1 MTRTT
6 LQYSK
11 VILLGM
17 LLILQGCSAFK
28 ASHFVPE
35 SAENMREWEVEGR
48 FVLRADSTVSKSYF
62 AFRQIGEEYALSILM
77 DEPVGEPKVIIH
89 GNVYE
94 PDSETVDVIGGA
106 EAMKV
111 AEHLQAHIRAGNLSY
126 WLRGLPATADAV
138 VYQEDLDRVDRIEE
152 AGWDI
157 DYQEYMA
164 VQNYLLPSEVTFKG
178 EPGSFTLNMVRAET
192 AYLTHPCGQNVSP
205 TELEAEPENS
215 AGQDAVRQLAPSD
228 GRPPIPRWVD
238 EAAFCRQL
246 VKIHGKIPDA
256 RVGLYGP
263 DSMMWKLSRAGMPGA
278 FGAGRALLLQLAHPW
293 VTASID
299 EHSVVRDD
307 PLGRAR
313 RTFQHVGTMVF
324 GSMPQVMTSANQ
336 VRDIHEEIEGEVPMD
351 SGAFQRGSEYRANEV
366 AAMIWVHATLWETL
380 AYMYEKMEGELTR
393 EEKDQFYEETKLFA
407 MLFGVPEPALPA
419 DWNAFMEYNRAMWA
433 SPQLTVE
440 ENGIRLKEDLF
451 DPRSV
456 WMIFPL
462 WVQEQVTAANLPPR
476 IRDEFE
482 MKYGWWQKFNN
493 ALIMSGATVA
503 QWMLPKSLE
512 RNPLY
517 HEANARLEGK
527 RVGAYNQFLIE
538 ALLDKER
545 LVN

>member
-1 MTRTT
+1 MTRIT

-17 LLILQGCSAFK
+17 LLMLQGCSAFK

-48 FVLRADSTVSKSYF
+48 FVLRADSTVSKSHF
-62 AFRQIGEEYALSILM
+62 AFRKIGEEYALSILM
-77 DEPVGEPKVIIH
+77 DEPVGEAKVIIH

-215 AGQDAVRQLAPSD
+215 PGQDAVRQLVPSD
-228 GRPPIPRWVD
+228 GSPPIPRWVD

-493 ALIMSGATVA
+493 AWIMSGATVA

-517 HEANARLEGK
+517 HEASARLEGK

>member
-1 MTRTT
+1 MTRIT

-17 LLILQGCSAFK
+17 LLMLQGCSAFK

-48 FVLRADSTVSKSYF
+48 FVLRADSTVSKSHF
-62 AFRQIGEEYALSILM
+62 AFRKIGEEYALSILM
-77 DEPVGEPKVIIH
+77 DEPVGEAKVIIH

-215 AGQDAVRQLAPSD
+215 AGQDAVRQLVPSD
-228 GRPPIPRWVD
+228 GSPPIPRWVD

>member
-1 MTRTT
+1 MTRIT

-17 LLILQGCSAFK
+17 LLMLQGCSAFK

-48 FVLRADSTVSKSYF
+48 FVLRADSTVSKSHF

-77 DEPVGEPKVIIH
+77 DEPLGEPKVIIH

-157 DYQEYMA
+157 DYKEYMA
-164 VQNYLLPSEVTFKG
+164 VQNYLLPSEVKFKG
-178 EPGSFTLNMVRAET
+178 EPGSFTLDMVRAET
-192 AYLTHPCGQNVSP
+192 AYLTSPCGQNVSAS
-205 TELEAEPENS
+205 ELKTPPENN
-215 AGQDAVRQLAPSD
+215 AGQDAVRQLVPSD
-228 GRPPIPRWVD
+228 GSPPIPRSVD

-246 VKIHGKIPDA
+246 VKVHGKIPDS

-351 SGAFQRGSEYRANEV
+351 SGAFKRGSEYRANEV

-380 AYMYEKMEGELTR
+380 AYMYEKMEGELTQA
-393 EEKDQFYEETKLFA
+393 EKDQFYEETKLFA
-407 MLFGVPEPALPA
+407 MLFGVPEQALPK
-419 DWNAFMEYNRAMWA
+419 DWNAFMAYNRAMWA
-433 SPQLTVE
+433 SPQLTVA

-451 DPRSV
+451 DPRSI

-493 ALIMSGATVA
+493 AWIMSGAKVT

-517 HEANARLEGK
+517 HEANARLEGE
-527 RVGAYNQFLIE
+527 RVGGYNQFLIE

>member
-1 MTRTT
+1 MTRIT

-17 LLILQGCSAFK
+17 LLMLQGCSAFK

-205 TELEAEPENS
+205 TELEAEPENT
-215 AGQDAVRQLAPSD
+215 AGQDAVRQLVPSD
-228 GRPPIPRWVD
+228 GSPPIPRWVD

-351 SGAFQRGSEYRANEV
+351 SGAFKRGSEYRANEV

-493 ALIMSGATVA
+493 AWIMSGATVA

>member
-1 MTRTT
+1 MTRIT

-17 LLILQGCSAFK
+17 LLMLQGCSAFK

-48 FVLRADSTVSKSYF
+48 FVLRADSTVSKSHF
-62 AFRQIGEEYALSILM
+62 AFRKIGEEYALSILM
-77 DEPVGEPKVIIH
+77 DEPVGEAKVIIH

-215 AGQDAVRQLAPSD
+215 PGQDAVRQLVPSD
-228 GRPPIPRWVD
+228 GSPPIPRWVD

-380 AYMYEKMEGELTR
+380 AYMYEKMEGELTS

-493 ALIMSGATVA
+493 AWIMSGATVV

-517 HEANARLEGK
+517 HEANARLQGK

>member
-1 MTRTT
+1 
-6 LQYSK
+6 
-11 VILLGM
+11 
-17 LLILQGCSAFK
+17 
-28 ASHFVPE
+28 
-35 SAENMREWEVEGR
+35 
-48 FVLRADSTVSKSYF
+48 
-62 AFRQIGEEYALSILM
+62 
-77 DEPVGEPKVIIH
+77 
-89 GNVYE
+89 
-94 PDSETVDVIGGA
+94 
-106 EAMKV
+106 
-111 AEHLQAHIRAGNLSY
+111 
-126 WLRGLPATADAV
+126 
-138 VYQEDLDRVDRIEE
+138 
-152 AGWDI
+152 
-157 DYQEYMA
+157 
-164 VQNYLLPSEVTFKG
+164 
-178 EPGSFTLNMVRAET
+178 MVRAET

-205 TELEAEPENS
+205 TELEAEPENT
-215 AGQDAVRQLAPSD
+215 AGQDAVRQLVPSD
-228 GRPPIPRWVD
+228 GSPPIPRWVD

-380 AYMYEKMEGELTR
+380 AYMYEKMEGELTQ

-440 ENGIRLKEDLF
+440 ENGLRLKEDLF
-451 DPRSV
+451 DPRSI

-493 ALIMSGATVA
+493 AWIMSGATVA

>member
-1 MTRTT
+1 MTKIT
-6 LQYSK
+6 LQHSK

-17 LLILQGCSAFK
+17 LLVLQGCSAFK

-48 FVLRADSTVSKSYF
+48 FALRADSTVSKSHF
-62 AFRQIGEEYALSILM
+62 SFRQIGEEYALFILM

-106 EAMKV
+106 EAMNV

-157 DYQEYMA
+157 DYKEYMA
-164 VQNYLLPSEVTFKG
+164 VQNYLLPSQVKFKG
-178 EPGSFTLNMVRAET
+178 EPGSFTLDMVRAET
-192 AYLTHPCGQNVSP
+192 AYLTSPCGQNVSAS
-205 TELEAEPENS
+205 ELKSPPENN
-215 AGQDAVRQLAPSD
+215 AGQDAVRQLVPSD
-228 GRPPIPRWVD
+228 GSPPIPRWVD

-246 VKIHGKIPDA
+246 VKVHGKIPDS

-324 GSMPQVMTSANQ
+324 GSMPQVLSL
-336 VRDIHEEIEGEVPMD
+336 IHI
-351 SGAFQRGSEYRANEV
+351 
-366 AAMIWVHATLWETL
+366 
-380 AYMYEKMEGELTR
+380 
-393 EEKDQFYEETKLFA
+393 
-407 MLFGVPEPALPA
+407 
-419 DWNAFMEYNRAMWA
+419 
-433 SPQLTVE
+433 
-440 ENGIRLKEDLF
+440 
-451 DPRSV
+451 
-456 WMIFPL
+456 
-462 WVQEQVTAANLPPR
+462 
-476 IRDEFE
+476 
-482 MKYGWWQKFNN
+482 
-493 ALIMSGATVA
+493 
-503 QWMLPKSLE
+503 
-512 RNPLY
+512 
-517 HEANARLEGK
+517 
-527 RVGAYNQFLIE
+527 
-538 ALLDKER
+538 
-545 LVN
+545 

>member
-1 MTRTT
+1 MTRIT

-17 LLILQGCSAFK
+17 LLMLQGCSAFK

-48 FVLRADSTVSKSYF
+48 FVLRADSTVSKSHF

-77 DEPVGEPKVIIH
+77 DEPVGEPKVIIR

-94 PDSETVDVIGGA
+94 PDSEMVDVIGGA

-157 DYQEYMA
+157 DYQQYMA

-215 AGQDAVRQLAPSD
+215 AGQDAVRQLVPSD
-228 GRPPIPRWVD
+228 GSPPIPRWVD

>member
-1 MTRTT
+1 MTRIT

-17 LLILQGCSAFK
+17 LLMLQGCSAFK

-48 FVLRADSTVSKSYF
+48 FVLRADSTVSKSHF
-62 AFRQIGEEYALSILM
+62 AFRKIGEEYALSILM
-77 DEPVGEPKVIIH
+77 DEPVGEAKVIIH

-215 AGQDAVRQLAPSD
+215 PGQDAVRQLVPSD
-228 GRPPIPRWVD
+228 GSPPIPRWVD

-451 DPRSV
+451 DPRSI

-493 ALIMSGATVA
+493 AWIMSGATVA

-517 HEANARLEGK
+517 HEASARLEGK

>member
-1 MTRTT
+1 MTRIT

-17 LLILQGCSAFK
+17 LLMLQGCSAFK

-48 FVLRADSTVSKSYF
+48 FVLRADSTVSKSHF

-215 AGQDAVRQLAPSD
+215 AGQDAVRQLVPSD
-228 GRPPIPRWVD
+228 GSPPIPRWVD

-482 MKYGWWQKFNN
+482 MKYGWGQKFNN

>member
-1 MTRTT
+1 MTRIT

-17 LLILQGCSAFK
+17 LLMLQGCSAFK

-48 FVLRADSTVSKSYF
+48 FVLRADSTVSKSHF
-62 AFRQIGEEYALSILM
+62 AFRKIGEEYALSILM
-77 DEPVGEPKVIIH
+77 DEPVGEAKVIIH

-215 AGQDAVRQLAPSD
+215 PGQDAVRQLVPSD
-228 GRPPIPRWVD
+228 GSPPIPRWVD

>member
-1 MTRTT
+1 MTRIT

-17 LLILQGCSAFK
+17 LLMLQGCSAFK

-48 FVLRADSTVSKSYF
+48 FVLRADSTVSKSHF

-77 DEPVGEPKVIIH
+77 DEPVGEAKVIIH

-215 AGQDAVRQLAPSD
+215 PGQDAVRQLVPSD
-228 GRPPIPRWVD
+228 GSPPIPRWVD

-380 AYMYEKMEGELTR
+380 AYMYEKMEGELTS